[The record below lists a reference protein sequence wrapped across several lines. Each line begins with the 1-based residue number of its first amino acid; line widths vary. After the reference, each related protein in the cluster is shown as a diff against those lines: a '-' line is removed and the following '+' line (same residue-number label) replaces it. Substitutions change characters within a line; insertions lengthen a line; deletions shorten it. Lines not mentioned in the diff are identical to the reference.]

1 MNINNSAYQQ
11 LNNVGKTT
19 ATGDLQSLVE
29 KGILKQSGSKE
40 EEQNTNLDNWP
51 VIAHTIQP
59 SRSEVYPGSSSLQLS
74 PAGPPPHPGNPALNA
89 QG

>member
-29 KGILKQSGSKE
+29 KGILKQSGSKGRGTKYE
-40 EEQNTNLDNWP
+40 
-51 VIAHTIQP
+51 
-59 SRSEVYPGSSSLQLS
+59 PG
-74 PAGPPPHPGNPALNA
+74 
-89 QG
+89 